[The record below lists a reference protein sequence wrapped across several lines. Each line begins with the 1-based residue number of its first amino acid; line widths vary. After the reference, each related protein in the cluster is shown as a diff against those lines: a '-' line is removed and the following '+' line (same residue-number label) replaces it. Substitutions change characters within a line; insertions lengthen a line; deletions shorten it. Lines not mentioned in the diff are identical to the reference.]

1 MRPHEAVVGPVGR
14 GRSRP
19 SGAIREADGR
29 RIESWTDGAQ
39 RAQDGIPDYA
49 FACIPPL
56 ARNLKTTRK
65 PLLDKE
71 CRSGRTQS
79 QQYLMSYIRHK
90 YQPKMCG
97 RQATLYD
104 EMRE

>member
-1 MRPHEAVVGPVGR
+1 MLRNGDPG
-14 GRSRP
+14 
-19 SGAIREADGR
+19 
-29 RIESWTDGAQ
+29 
-39 RAQDGIPDYA
+39 YA

-56 ARNLKTTRK
+56 PRILETTRK

-71 CRSGRTQS
+71 CRSGLTQS

-90 YQPKMCG
+90 YRPEIGG
-97 RQATLYD
+97 RRSALYD

>member
-1 MRPHEAVVGPVGR
+1 MLRNGVPG
-14 GRSRP
+14 
-19 SGAIREADGR
+19 
-29 RIESWTDGAQ
+29 
-39 RAQDGIPDYA
+39 YA

-56 ARNLKTTRK
+56 SRNPKTTRK

-71 CRSGRTQS
+71 CRSALTQS

-90 YQPKMCG
+90 FRPEIGG
-97 RQATLYD
+97 RPSALYD